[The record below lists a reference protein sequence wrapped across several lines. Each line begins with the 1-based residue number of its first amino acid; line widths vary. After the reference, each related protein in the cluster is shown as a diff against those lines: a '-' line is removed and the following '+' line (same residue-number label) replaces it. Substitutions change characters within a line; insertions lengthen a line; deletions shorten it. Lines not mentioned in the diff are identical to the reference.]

1 MNGLLERIK
10 RILLSI
16 RLFSALV
23 VQVALRN
30 YQVGPADAVIDSCL
44 HQKGLEF
51 LWVFP
56 RQSGKD
62 EAVAQLVAF
71 LLTLFQRTEAGLVH
85 VYPTG
90 QQLATGVQRLERRL
104 DNLWTEG
111 RWWQKSK
118 PIRRGLGKAQC
129 AFFSGHPAAKAEG
142 ATANLLLIIN
152 EAQDQ
157 DEATIERRFTPMRAS
172 TNATALY
179 VGTVRTT
186 SDYLWRVKQR
196 LEKLEQADGVKRVF
210 FVSPDQVGE
219 ENPHYAQFVAG
230 QVRAKGRNHP
240 SVRTELFNEPVDTQ
254 AGLFPERR
262 RALMRGKHRR
272 LRCPEESGQRL
283 AVSGQPTGGEVYL
296 ALVDVGGQ
304 DEGATSAFAE
314 LTNPERD
321 YTVCTMVRVVKAG
334 YGDTR
339 PTVGPTYE
347 AVDVAAWQGTRHFQD
362 APGQPSLFNSLLAY
376 LRMWE
381 PTAVI
386 CDATGVGQG
395 IADALTTGYKRPVF
409 HFDFSGGRK
418 ARLGNDFLAVVETGR
433 FQYFH
438 DPEQFDYGSDEWFFF
453 LQCEFC
459 GYELAPGV
467 PIERG
472 LRWGVSP
479 TAKVQIPG
487 SGEMLLVHDDR
498 LLSAAL
504 VAEADRLIRE
514 GELFISTGQAAVIR
528 PEELG
533 RVRPPQPPTGGSDQ
547 PSLRSQPVSG
557 QRCGRWS

>member
-1 MNGLLERIK
+1 MGEGKVSELLARIK

-23 VQVALRN
+23 VQIALRQ
-30 YQVGPADAVIDSCL
+30 YQTGPADAVIDSCL
-44 HQKGLEF
+44 HGRGLEF

-71 LLTLFQRTEAGLVH
+71 LLTLFQRTEAGIVH

-90 QQLATGVQRLERRL
+90 QQTSTGVQRLERRL

-118 PIRRGLGKAQC
+118 PTRRGLGLAEC

-142 ATANLLLIIN
+142 ATANLLLIVN

-157 DEATIERRFTPMRAS
+157 DESIIERRFTPMRAS
-172 TNATALY
+172 TNATALF

-196 LEKLEQADGVKRVF
+196 LEKLEAADGVKRVF
-210 FVSPDQVGE
+210 MVTPEQVGA
-219 ENPHYAQFVAG
+219 ENAHYAAFVEG
-230 QVRAKGRNHP
+230 QVRSKGRNHP
-240 SVRTELFNEPVDTQ
+240 SVRTELFNEPVDTA

-262 RALMRGKHRR
+262 RALMRGTHRR
-272 LRCPEESGQRL
+272 LRCP
-283 AVSGQPTGGEVYL
+283 APGEVYL

-314 LTNPERD
+314 LVNPNRD
-321 YTVCTMVRVVKAG
+321 YTVCTMVRIV
-334 YGDTR
+334 R
-339 PTVGPTYE
+339 PADGAARVGPTYE

-362 APGQPSLFNSLLAY
+362 APGQPSLFNSLMAY
-376 LRMWE
+376 LRLWE

-395 IADALTTGYKRPVF
+395 IADALTTGYRRPVF

-433 FQYFH
+433 FLYFH
-438 DPEQFDYGSDEWFFF
+438 DPDAFEYGSDEWFFF
-453 LQCEFC
+453 LQCEHC
-459 GYELAPGV
+459 GYELAPGM

-472 LRWGVSP
+472 LRWGVSES
-479 TAKVQIPG
+479 ARVQIPG

-504 VAEADRLIRE
+504 VAEGDRLVRE
-514 GELFISTGQAAVIR
+514 GELFISTGAAAVIR
-528 PEELG
+528 PEEMANG
-533 RVRPPQPPTGGSDQ
+533 RMHSTRETVANGERANRRD
-547 PSLRSQPVSG
+547 
-557 QRCGRWS
+557 GRWA